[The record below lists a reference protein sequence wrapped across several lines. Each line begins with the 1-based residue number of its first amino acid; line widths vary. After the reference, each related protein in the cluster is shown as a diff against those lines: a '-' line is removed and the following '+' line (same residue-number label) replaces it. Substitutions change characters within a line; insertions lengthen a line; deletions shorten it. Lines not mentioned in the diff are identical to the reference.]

1 MFASMNY
8 PQVGETLAD
17 IEVNTTDGTLKLYD
31 HFDTSCWGILF
42 SQVLS
47 LWNVVVHISRTCK
60 LTENPPF
67 LEIDG
72 LFYARRDN
80 GAWRDVPCPSRIRA

>member
-1 MFASMNY
+1 MNY

-31 HFDTSCWGILF
+31 NFDTSCWGVLF
-42 SQVLS
+42 SQVVP
-47 LWNVVVHISRTCK
+47 LWNVLIHINMPCK
-60 LTENPPF
+60 LTEKLSF

-80 GAWRDVPCPSRIRA
+80 GARRDVPCPSRIRA